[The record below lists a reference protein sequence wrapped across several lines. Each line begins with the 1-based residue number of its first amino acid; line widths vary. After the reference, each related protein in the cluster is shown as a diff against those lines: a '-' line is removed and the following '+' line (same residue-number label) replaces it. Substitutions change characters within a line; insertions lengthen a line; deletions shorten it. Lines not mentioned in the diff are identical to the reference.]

1 MGLRIR
7 MTGQLC
13 AREKRERE
21 REGERDRERGQ
32 LRVREIRRKRSNGV
46 VGFRVGR
53 GEG

>member
-1 MGLRIR
+1 

-21 REGERDRERGQ
+21 REREREGERERERGQ